1 MQIREGLGDWDG
13 SEWLDSGISKYAS
26 STFFSLLQLTQ
37 TLSSHVSDSFG
48 VKLKSVFT
56 FTNHC

>member
-1 MQIREGLGDWDG
+1 MEGLGDWDG

-26 STFFSLLQLTQ
+26 SAFFLHLTQ

>member
-1 MQIREGLGDWDG
+1 MQIMEGLGDWDG

-48 VKLKSVFT
+48 VFT